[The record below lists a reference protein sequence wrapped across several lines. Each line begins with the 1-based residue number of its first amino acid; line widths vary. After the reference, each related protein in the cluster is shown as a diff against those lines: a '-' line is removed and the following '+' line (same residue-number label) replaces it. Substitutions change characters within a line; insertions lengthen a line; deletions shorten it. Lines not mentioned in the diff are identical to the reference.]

1 MLTKK
6 WYQSK
11 TVWLNLVASILGV
24 LGYFNAPVL
33 ISLGI
38 ADPTKFLSI
47 IGVVTTILNLILR
60 SGGQPTVIST
70 KPVGSFVPTK

>member
-11 TVWLNLVASILGV
+11 TVWLNLIASILAV
-24 LGYFNAPVL
+24 LGYFNAPLL

-60 SGGQPTVIST
+60 AGGQPTVIST
-70 KPVGSFVPTK
+70 QKVGSYVPIK